1 MNPLHRK
8 TKMKSGAAAFVLT
21 LVALFVVV
29 ATPAQAQIPTPTVL
43 YEFQGAPTDAPSP
56 VGAMAQGRDGNLYGT
71 GTARGANSRG
81 GVWMITPAGSE
92 TLLVSFPST
101 YNNCQGLT
109 LGMDG
114 NFYGDCFGGGAHNLG
129 LIYRVT
135 PAGVLTDLHDF
146 DGLANDGTPFQGPP
160 VLGPDGNLY
169 GQTGNTNTLSGNI
182 YRITPAGVYKNLY
195 TMTGGYSLPSP
206 LTFASD
212 GNLYGTIATTPTT
225 GNRGGVFQLTRSG
238 AIKTVYGF
246 VDATGSFP
254 NSGVIQGTDGK
265 LYGTTGFG
273 ATNGNGA
280 IYKVTRG
287 STFTELH
294 STENATGPANYN
306 DLLQATDGNFYGA
319 GFGAGIGNQ
328 GDVYELTSAGV
339 FSSFLF
345 DQATKPALGN
355 QPAAPLMQHT
365 NGTIFGTNSTGGS
378 PFPAQGTFFSLD
390 IGASPFIS
398 LVTPVPAGKEGTKV
412 GILGQGFST
421 ASIVKFGGVK
431 ATTVT
436 QTGKT
441 FLLAT
446 VPAGALTGKV
456 TVTTGST
463 TLSTTSTYKVRPTI
477 KAFSPTSGPVGTPVT
492 ITGTGLTQAT
502 KVTFN
507 GTSTMFAVKS
517 DSKIT
522 TTVPTGATSG
532 KIGVTTKGGTITS
545 STSFTVN

>member
-1 MNPLHRK
+1 MNSLHRK
-8 TKMKSGAAAFVLT
+8 TKMKSGAAAFVLA
-21 LVALFVVV
+21 LVALFAVV
-29 ATPAQAQIPTPTVL
+29 AIPAQAQIPTPTVL

-56 VGAMAQGRDGNLYGT
+56 VGAIAQGRDGNLYGT
-71 GTARGANSRG
+71 GTARGANGTG
-81 GVWMITPAGSE
+81 GVWRITPSGTE
-92 TLLVSFPST
+92 NVLVFFPST
-101 YNNCQGLT
+101 YINCKGLT

-114 NFYGDCFGGGAHNLG
+114 NFYGICTNGGTHNEG
-129 LIYRVT
+129 LIYTVT

-146 DGLANDGTPFQGPP
+146 DFSAQDCCPLAPP
-160 VLGPDGNLY
+160 VLGTDGNFY
-169 GQTGNTNTLSGNI
+169 GSTGDPNAGADNI
-182 YRITPAGVYKNLY
+182 YRITPAGVYKNLL
-195 TMTGGYSLPSP
+195 TLSGGYSIPSAVH
-206 LTFASD
+206 FASD
-212 GNLYGTIATTPTT
+212 GNLYGTVATAPGF
-225 GNRGGVFQLTRSG
+225 GNRGGVFQVTKSG
-238 AIKTVYGF
+238 GIKLVYGF
-246 VDATGSFP
+246 VDSSGSFP

-265 LYGTTGFG
+265 LYGTTSFG

-287 STFTELH
+287 GSFTELH
-294 STENATGPANYN
+294 STDNATGPANYN

-319 GFGAGIGNQ
+319 AEGGGSGNQ
-328 GDVYELTSAGV
+328 GGLYELTSSGV

-345 DQATKPALGN
+345 TNQTATGS
-355 QPAAPLMQHT
+355 QPFAPLMQHT
-365 NGTIFGTNSTGGS
+365 NGTVYGTTSSGGR
-378 PFPAQGTFFSLD
+378 GGGGDFFSLN

-421 ASIVKFGGVK
+421 ISVVKFGGVQ

-436 QTGKT
+436 RTGKT

-446 VPAGALTGKV
+446 VPVGALTGKV
-456 TVTTGST
+456 TVTTSST

-477 KAFSPTSGPVGTPVT
+477 TAFSPTSGPVGTPVT
-492 ITGTGLTQAT
+492 IAGTGLTQAT

-507 GTSTMFAVKS
+507 GTSATFAVKS

-532 KIGVTTKGGTITS
+532 KITVTSKGGTAAS

>member
-146 DGLANDGTPFQGPP
+146 DGLANDGTPYLGPP

-169 GQTGNTNTLSGNI
+169 GQTGNPNTLSGSI
-182 YRITPAGVYKNLY
+182 FRITPAGVYKNLN
-195 TMTGGYSLPSP
+195 TLSGGYSLPFP
-206 LTFASD
+206 LTFGSD
-212 GNLYGTIATTPTT
+212 GNLYTTVETAPVF
-225 GNRGGVFQLTRSG
+225 GNRGAVVRITTGG

-246 VDATGSFP
+246 VDTTGSFP

-265 LYGTTGFG
+265 LYGTTSFG
-273 ATNGNGA
+273 GAHGNGT
-280 IYKVTRG
+280 IYKV
-287 STFTELH
+287 STAGAFTELH
-294 STENATGPANYN
+294 STDNPTGPANYN
-306 DLLQATDGNFYGA
+306 DLLQATNGDFYGA
-319 GFGAGIGNQ
+319 AFGGGTGNQ

-345 DQATKPALGN
+345 DQATKAALGN

-378 PFPAQGTFFSLD
+378 PFPAQGTFFSLN

-421 ASIVKFGGVK
+421 ASVVKFGGVK

-436 QTGKT
+436 HTGKT

-507 GTSTMFAVKS
+507 GTSTTFAVKS

-532 KIGVTTKGGTITS
+532 KIAVTTKGGTITS